1 MWQAFFAACD
11 AMLSCAGRILSCGH
25 GPYAGI
31 PTTFIEV
38 PRAISDRAAAA
49 VGQMHVQY
57 CHSHRKG
64 KTFSSAAEAVAHGG
78 GQERNAYE
86 RFVVNRGN
94 AAKHAGM
101 SIGPLSLEAAIANR
115 KTVARQ
121 KRLLHWAFK
130 KWGNSR
136 AITSPCVAIESFSVA
151 DETCDRSAQTIEAFP
166 SVAILAQVTLSSK
179 LCFVLLLG
187 LVRWWRYFPLNL
199 LLPGRLVRLA
209 GVTVTVLCICLL
221 LLVVCVV
228 ARVSFF
234 VFAFHRAMAYGKKV
248 TNDHKRS
255 VFETLSGCLVC
266 GWTEVH
272 LQAAGGLELRL
283 EGVLRNRTPA
293 LRKLTAQKKD
303 CGGFATTCAPR
314 GPNGSAAKA
323 QGS

>member
-86 RFVVNRGN
+86 RFVVNRSN

-101 SIGPLSLEAAIANR
+101 SIGPLSLEAAIANK

-121 KRLLHWAFK
+121 KRFVTLGFQTLFCLVTWVGSLVAFLPSEFILT
-130 KWGNSR
+130 GRLVRLTGVTVTS
-136 AITSPCVAIESFSVA
+136 TSPCVAIESFSVA

-166 SVAILAQVTLSSK
+166 SEAKAESRK
-179 LCFVLLLG
+179 
-187 LVRWWRYFPLNL
+187 
-199 LLPGRLVRLA
+199 
-209 GVTVTVLCICLL
+209 
-221 LLVVCVV
+221 
-228 ARVSFF
+228 
-234 VFAFHRAMAYGKKV
+234 
-248 TNDHKRS
+248 
-255 VFETLSGCLVC
+255 
-266 GWTEVH
+266 
-272 LQAAGGLELRL
+272 LQAQLDK
-283 EGVLRNRTPA
+283 VLFCP
-293 LRKLTAQKKD
+293 LT
-303 CGGFATTCAPR
+303 
-314 GPNGSAAKA
+314 
-323 QGS
+323 